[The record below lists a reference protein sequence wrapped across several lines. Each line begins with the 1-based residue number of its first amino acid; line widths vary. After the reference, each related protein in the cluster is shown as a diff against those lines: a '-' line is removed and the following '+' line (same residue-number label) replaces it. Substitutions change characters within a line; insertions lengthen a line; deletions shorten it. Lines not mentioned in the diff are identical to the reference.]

1 MYADLHLHSTASDG
15 VLKPAELVG
24 KAKKLGFSA
33 IALTDHDT
41 VSGIAEAEAAGEALG
56 IEVIAGIELSAI
68 DNRVQGEVEV
78 HILGYFIDPEH
89 KKLLKVLK
97 LINKSRTDRA
107 VIMVKKLNE
116 IGISIA
122 LDRVLTLAE
131 GESLGRPHIARTM
144 VEAGYISDVKE
155 AFSKDYI
162 GRGGRAYVERYK
174 ISPHDAIK
182 LIIEAGGV
190 PVLAHPG
197 YLSDRTALTEYNIIP
212 YIESGLKGIEVFYSQ
227 HTLQQVSYY
236 REIALKYGLLVTGG
250 SDYHGDGLFG
260 MVKLPDQYVEAL
272 TDANK

>member
-182 LIIEAGGV
+182 LISETNGV
-190 PVLAHPG
+190 AVLAHPG
-197 YLSDRTALTEYNIIP
+197 YLSDGTALGEEIIREYKQF
-212 YIESGLKGIEVFYSQ
+212 GLVGLEVYYSKHSNEQHKFYKA
-227 HTLQQVSYY
+227 
-236 REIALKYGLLVTGG
+236 IAEKNGLLITGG
-250 SDYHGDGLFG
+250 SDSHGVSDALIGS
-260 MVKLPDQYVEAL
+260 VKLPYEYVEAL
-272 TDANK
+272 KI